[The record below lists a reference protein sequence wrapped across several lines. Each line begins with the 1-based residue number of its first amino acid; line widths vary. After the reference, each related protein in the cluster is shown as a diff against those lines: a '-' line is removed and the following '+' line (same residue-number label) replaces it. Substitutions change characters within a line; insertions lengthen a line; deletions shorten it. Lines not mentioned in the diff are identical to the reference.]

1 MFNNE
6 KGFTLIELLVVI
18 AVIGILSTVVLVSL
32 AGVREDA
39 RDSRRMSDLNQINL
53 AMELY
58 NTATGTYINS
68 DAGANDISAIGD
80 YLAVVPHDPT
90 DSGSYQYT
98 WLEGTTA
105 YYCVYA
111 LLEGTDST
119 TYYCAS
125 NKGTALEATNTIPD
139 INDCCNFDVTD

>member
-1 MFNNE
+1 MFNNK

-58 NTATGTYINS
+58 NTATGTYPNTS
-68 DAGANDISAIGD
+68 AGGANLLSTIGD

-98 WLEGTTA
+98 WLAGTTT

-111 LLEGTDST
+111 LLEGTDAT

-125 NKGTALEATNTIPD
+125 NEGTDSDTTLPIIT
-139 INDCCNFDVTD
+139 DCCNHNLTD